1 MDGHRG
7 YKGLAKKLSQNTGG
21 GWISGPVAKATKEC
35 LKKHIAVTE
44 WPRQSVDLSSI
55 ENLWKELKQRVAKR
69 YPGNLKDLRE
79 FGFRE
84 SAKIPPE
91 LCDQLKK
98 HLSALLANKGL
109 STKY

>member
-1 MDGHRG
+1 MDGHRC

-55 ENLWKELKQRVAKR
+55 ENL
-69 YPGNLKDLRE
+69 
-79 FGFRE
+79 
-84 SAKIPPE
+84 
-91 LCDQLKK
+91 
-98 HLSALLANKGL
+98 
-109 STKY
+109 